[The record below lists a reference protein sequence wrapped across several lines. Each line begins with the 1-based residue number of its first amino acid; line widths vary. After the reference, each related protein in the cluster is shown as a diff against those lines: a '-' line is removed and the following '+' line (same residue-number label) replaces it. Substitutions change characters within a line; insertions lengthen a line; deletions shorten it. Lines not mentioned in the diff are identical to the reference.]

1 MTKGHGT
8 TETRAE
14 AKLETLDP
22 TTPWYEFLSYCEACR
37 SLNVKAS
44 VGRFTRYQNYIRTI
58 SL

>member
-1 MTKGHGT
+1 MTKDPDTSVTG
-8 TETRAE
+8 AE